1 MSMYSVLMTEYK
13 YRYENSKYVNET
25 DEDVSR
31 EDVFSLLFEGTASG
45 TPALNYELNAI
56 NNQVSSET
64 FELVVREVRVR
75 EESDSRLIL
84 EVRSPSMTVTAPAG
98 QPDHDLRVLHN
109 NDIPYDHYQVSLL
122 N

>member
-1 MSMYSVLMTEYK
+1 MSMYSLLMTEYK
-13 YRYENSKYVNET
+13 YKNAKYVNET
-25 DEDVSR
+25 DENVSR
-31 EDVFSLLFEGTASG
+31 EDIFTLLFEETVSG
-45 TPALNYELNAI
+45 TPAINYELNAI

-64 FELVVREVRVR
+64 SELVVREVRVR

-84 EVRSPSMTVTAPAG
+84 EVRSPSITVTAPAG

-109 NDIPYDHYQVSLL
+109 DDIPYDHYQVSLL